1 VFGARLENDYRS
13 PSYHHQAPVSF
24 SAHQLS
30 VETICTQARVLARG
44 FFASLAQRSSSSSST
59 LGTITNVSLGFQGL
73 EAAQIG
79 QQGIQSFLGKG
90 VDTTGRNSLET
101 SPRKA
106 KVKQGTSIGRSKND
120 VIDLTGHDDVITVL
134 SSDSDS

>member
-1 VFGARLENDYRS
+1 M
-13 PSYHHQAPVSF
+13 
-24 SAHQLS
+24 
-30 VETICTQARVLARG
+30 ETICTQARVLARG
-44 FFASLAQRSSSSSST
+44 FFASLAQSTSSSSST

-90 VDTTGRNSLET
+90 GDAAGRNSFET

-106 KVKQGTSIGRSKND
+106 KVKQDTAIGRSKND
-120 VIDLTGHDDVITVL
+120 VIDLTTGHDDVITVL

>member
-1 VFGARLENDYRS
+1 M
-13 PSYHHQAPVSF
+13 
-24 SAHQLS
+24 
-30 VETICTQARVLARG
+30 
-44 FFASLAQRSSSSSST
+44 
-59 LGTITNVSLGFQGL
+59 
-73 EAAQIG
+73 G

-90 VDTTGRNSLET
+90 GDAAGRNSLET

-106 KVKQGTSIGRSKND
+106 KVKQGTAFGRSKNA